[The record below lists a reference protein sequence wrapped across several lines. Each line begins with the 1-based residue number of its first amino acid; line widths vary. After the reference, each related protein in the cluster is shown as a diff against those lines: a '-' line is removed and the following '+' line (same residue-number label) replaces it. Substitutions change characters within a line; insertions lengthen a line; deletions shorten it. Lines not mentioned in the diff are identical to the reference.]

1 MHQYLSSRFGLAS
14 NGLRIL
20 LVASSVCGDVPTSRA
35 VSSVRGKINL
45 VKRKIESTRIIRG
58 RPTARDVSGWENA
71 SPDERFAA
79 VWELS
84 RLVMEWSGHGEPR
97 LQRSVCRVQRSQR

>member
-1 MHQYLSSRFGLAS
+1 MCSSTWKVVTRLSRREFYEHFADRGA
-14 NGLRIL
+14 
-20 LVASSVCGDVPTSRA
+20 VPTSRA
-35 VSSVRGKINL
+35 LSSIRDKIKL

-71 SPDERFAA
+71 DPDERFAA

-97 LQRSVCRVQRSQR
+97 LQRSVCRVQRS